1 MENIYKIG
9 VVGEESVIKG
19 FLSLGFMIRSVTNAM
34 QAMDAIE
41 DLKNESCAVVYVTGN
56 FYEKID
62 AEKYKT
68 DPVFTVI
75 PIPTPNDN
83 STLGE
88 NRLKRY
94 VEKAVGAD
102 ILFNK

>member
-1 MENIYKIG
+1 ME
-9 VVGEESVIKG
+9 
-19 FLSLGFMIRSVTNAM
+19 
-34 QAMDAIE
+34 AIE
-41 DLKNESCAVVYVTGN
+41 NLKDEGCAVVYVTGN

-62 AEKYKT
+62 AEKYKA

-83 STLGE
+83 SNIGA

>member
-9 VVGEESVIKG
+9 VVGEEAVVKG
-19 FLSLGFMIRSVTNAM
+19 FLSLGFNVKSVTNATEA
-34 QAMDAIE
+34 QNAIE
-41 DLKNESCAVVYVTGN
+41 ELKNDSCAVVYITGN
-56 FYEKID
+56 FYEKINP
-62 AEKYKT
+62 EKYKT
-68 DPVFTVI
+68 DPIFTVI

-83 STLGE
+83 SQSGV

-94 VEKAVGAD
+94 VQKAVGAD

>member
-1 MENIYKIG
+1 MEDIYKIG
-9 VVGEESVIKG
+9 VVGEESAIKG
-19 FLSLGFMIRSVTNAM
+19 FLSLGFLVKSVTNAVE
-34 QAMDAIE
+34 AENAVE
-41 DLKNESCAVVYVTGN
+41 ELREASCAVVYVTGN

-62 AEKYKT
+62 TDKYKT
-68 DPVFTVI
+68 DSLFTVI
-75 PIPTPNDN
+75 PIPTLNDN
-83 STLGE
+83 SQTGI

>member
-19 FLSLGFMIRSVTNAM
+19 FLSLGFIIKSVTNSIEATK
-34 QAMDAIE
+34 AIE
-41 DLKNESCAVVYVTGN
+41 NLKAEGCAVVYVTGN

-62 AEKYKT
+62 TDKYKN
-68 DPVFTVI
+68 DSVFTVI

-83 STLGE
+83 SSIGA

>member
-9 VVGEESVIKG
+9 VVGEESVVKG
-19 FLSLGFMIRSVTNAM
+19 FLSLGFCVKSVTNA
-34 QAMDAIE
+34 QEAQDAIE
-41 DLKNESCAVVYVTGN
+41 SLKDDSCAVVYVTGN
-56 FYEKID
+56 FYQKID
-62 AEKYKT
+62 TEKYKT
-68 DPVFTVI
+68 DSLFTVI
-75 PIPTPNDN
+75 PIPTPND
-83 STLGE
+83 SSSIGE